1 MAHLHPPSGAGQQPL
16 AAVDR
21 AWLRMDVPTNL
32 MVVNALLWLREPL
45 PRAELEALMR
55 ERISWIPHMRQVPRD
70 GCWATVAV
78 DLSAHLREHE
88 LPADI
93 DEHELQARIGE
104 LISVPLDH
112 ERPLWELH
120 LLQRPGQG
128 SMVLT
133 RVHHCVGDGLA
144 QLLLLL
150 ALTERGPE
158 PSPHPL
164 RALFE
169 SGAVAGARSYIREL
183 MPRGMKLLLRADHLA
198 LEAATGES
206 VEQRRRPEGLAGA
219 RAQVQRAL
227 DIGSAATRDLASL
240 VLRRPDSATLL
251 RGPLSTDKR
260 AAWSRTLPLTELK
273 ARCKALDATIN
284 DLLIAAL
291 AGGLRRY
298 LVARGRSPHRVELRA
313 AVPINLRGL
322 AELRELGNRFGLVF
336 LELPIGLD
344 DPRARLREVHRRM
357 DALKHSIEPLVTW
370 GLLELMGHAPQAFED
385 ALLAYFAER
394 VSCVMTNVPGPEQHL
409 YLAGRE
415 LEGMMFWVPQSGR
428 VGLGLSICSYAGEL
442 RFGVMSEAS
451 LIPDP
456 ERLVE
461 CVERELW
468 ALGAVERP

>member
-1 MAHLHPPSGAGQQPL
+1 MAQLHSPSDTGQQPL

-45 PRAELEALMR
+45 PHAELEQLMR
-55 ERISWIPHMRQVPRD
+55 ERINWIPRMRQIPQD
-70 GCWATVAV
+70 TNWTTVDV
-78 DLSAHLREHE
+78 DVAAHLHEHE

-93 DEHELQARIGE
+93 DEQELHARIGA
-104 LISVPLDH
+104 LISVPLER

-133 RVHHCVGDGLA
+133 RVHHCIGDGLA

-150 ALTERGPE
+150 ALTEREAE
-158 PSPHPL
+158 PCAHPL
-164 RALFE
+164 RSLFE
-169 SGAVAGARSYIREL
+169 TGEVAGARSYIREL

-206 VEQRRRPEGLAGA
+206 IERRRPEGLEGA
-219 RAQVQRAL
+219 RAQVRRAL
-227 DIGSAATRDLASL
+227 NIGSAATRDLASL

-251 RGPLSTDKR
+251 RGPLSTHKR
-260 AAWSRTLPLTELK
+260 AAWSRAWPLAELK
-273 ARCKALDATIN
+273 ARGKALDATIN

-291 AGGLRRY
+291 SGGLRRY

-336 LELPIGLD
+336 LELPVGMD
-344 DPRARLREVHRRM
+344 HPRERLREVHRRM

-370 GLLELMGHAPQAFED
+370 GLLELMGHAPEAFED

-409 YLAGRE
+409 YLAGSE

-456 ERLVE
+456 ERLVD
-461 CVERELW
+461 CVERELA
-468 ALGAVERP
+468 ALGAHQS